1 MTSVFTFCIA
11 CAVVVLNAYIAR
23 AVALIFVKGGI
34 ASVAAFSFMLGL
46 VPASISKLTDINQ
59 LIDPALLLGSL
70 AGLMTTWWLYF
81 QRDKREK
88 AHG

>member
-1 MTSVFTFCIA
+1 
-11 CAVVVLNAYIAR
+11 
-23 AVALIFVKGGI
+23 
-34 ASVAAFSFMLGL
+34 MLGL
-46 VPASISKLTDINQ
+46 VPASISKLTDVNQ